1 MAGQIKYTETY
12 EYIMV
17 DGNTGIVGI
26 SREASDKLGDI
37 YLVELPLAGRDVKKG
52 DEVGVI
58 ESVKAAS
65 DIYTPV
71 SGKIIEINDILVE
84 KPELI
89 SEDPLG
95 DGWIFKI
102 DIGDISELD
111 NLMDHETFKK
121 FVNEEM

>member
-1 MAGQIKYTETY
+1 
-12 EYIMV
+12 MV